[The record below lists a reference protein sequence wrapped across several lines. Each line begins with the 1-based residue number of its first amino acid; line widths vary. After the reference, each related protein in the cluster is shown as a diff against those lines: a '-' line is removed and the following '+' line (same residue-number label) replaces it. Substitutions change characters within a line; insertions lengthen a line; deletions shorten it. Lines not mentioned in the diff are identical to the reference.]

1 MSDSSITEA
10 VKYKECYV
18 AFLDILGFKKLI
30 DKSECEDIFKIFH
43 AVLNFEPHPLVSNS
57 EVYNNIRYTIMSD
70 SIVVYIEVEIEDS
83 FIALA
88 DVCSQIQMKLSR
100 NNPPIFLRGGIS
112 QGTLYHKERI
122 LFGTGLTKAY
132 ILENTAA
139 IYPRIIFME
148 RKMSTNTKKSKSSE
162 ETLEKLRAFINEK
175 GGIVKKEE
183 FAALDVDYRKIL
195 EFVYARTLEEENAEI
210 AAREAL
216 EARTEEQ
223 ESTAPEM
230 LTKVEFPA
238 TSYTSNGELRSAIVD
253 YALQYVGN
261 RYVHGGSSL
270 ATGTDCSGFTCFVY
284 ADFGYSISRT
294 RPGSARA

>member
-83 FIALA
+83 FIALT

-139 IYPRIIFME
+139 IYPRIIFTE
-148 RKMSTNTKKSKSSE
+148 ELRKKALENTRKLFVFDYNSMYYEKDDDGFYYINFLHTFNYTKTLAPKNIEEIRQMDIDYFSSLLGHIKEVLGNEIDSSIRKKYLW
-162 ETLEKLRAFINEK
+162 LENK
-175 GGIVKKEE
+175 VKKQIKRMPHVETYFEE
-183 FAALDVDYRKIL
+183 LYAKEKEAADIRLNDVLKS
-195 EFVYARTLEEENAEI
+195 E
-210 AAREAL
+210 
-216 EARTEEQ
+216 
-223 ESTAPEM
+223 
-230 LTKVEFPA
+230 K
-238 TSYTSNGELRSAIVD
+238 
-253 YALQYVGN
+253 
-261 RYVHGGSSL
+261 
-270 ATGTDCSGFTCFVY
+270 
-284 ADFGYSISRT
+284 
-294 RPGSARA
+294 

>member
-139 IYPRIIFME
+139 IYPRIIFTE
-148 RKMSTNTKKSKSSE
+148 ELRKKALENTRKLFVFDYNSMYYEKDDDGFYYINFLHTFNYTKTLAPKNIEEIRQMDIDYFSSLLGHIQEVLGKEIDSSISKKYLW
-162 ETLEKLRAFINEK
+162 LENK
-175 GGIVKKEE
+175 VKKQIKRMPHVETYFEE
-183 FAALDVDYRKIL
+183 LYAKEKEAADIRLNDVLKS
-195 EFVYARTLEEENAEI
+195 EN
-210 AAREAL
+210 
-216 EARTEEQ
+216 
-223 ESTAPEM
+223 
-230 LTKVEFPA
+230 
-238 TSYTSNGELRSAIVD
+238 
-253 YALQYVGN
+253 
-261 RYVHGGSSL
+261 
-270 ATGTDCSGFTCFVY
+270 
-284 ADFGYSISRT
+284 
-294 RPGSARA
+294 